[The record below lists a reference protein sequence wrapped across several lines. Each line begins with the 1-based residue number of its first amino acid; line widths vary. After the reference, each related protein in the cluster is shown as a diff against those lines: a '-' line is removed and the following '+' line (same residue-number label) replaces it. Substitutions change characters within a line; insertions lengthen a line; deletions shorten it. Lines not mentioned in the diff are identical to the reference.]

1 MQKHRQHT
9 KRVTIGWPKNTR
21 WGENVREIAGPFWRR
36 SCNDLVSVLRI
47 GKAMHYSI
55 ETAPAGLALGKQAEP
70 SLATNPLPVETRAE
84 RFARLAR
91 RQDQLPL
98 GGLPKRIVDITVAS
112 IALILLLPLMLIVTA
127 LIRMVMGGPV
137 IFAQKRIGLGGRQFS
152 CFKFRTMV
160 ADGDDIL
167 RRHLDANPQ
176 AAQEWKETRKLAND
190 PRVGCLGN
198 ILRKSSIDELPQL
211 FNVLRGDM
219 SLVGPR
225 PVVPDEL
232 AYYGRH
238 VRAYLKAR
246 PGLTGVWQVSGRNRL
261 SYAARVARDRL
272 YVRHWS
278 LAVDLAVLIKTIP
291 AILKFSE
298 TA

>member
-1 MQKHRQHT
+1 
-9 KRVTIGWPKNTR
+9 
-21 WGENVREIAGPFWRR
+21 
-36 SCNDLVSVLRI
+36 
-47 GKAMHYSI
+47 MHSNATYSI
-55 ETAPAGLALGKQAEP
+55 ETGLAHGKQSEA
-70 SLATNPLPVETRAE
+70 SLASPVEAGTEHSAS
-84 RFARLAR
+84 
-91 RQDQLPL
+91 LPHGEEQQAV
-98 GGLPKRIVDITVAS
+98 GGLRKRVLDLTVAS
-112 IALILLLPLMLIVTA
+112 LALVLLLPLMLIVTV
-127 LIRMVMGGPV
+127 LVRIVMGGPV
-137 IFAQKRIGLGGRQFS
+137 IFAQQRIGLGGRVFT
-152 CFKFRTMV
+152 CYKFRTMV
-160 ADGDDIL
+160 TNGEEVLGRHFAAD
-167 RRHLDANPQ
+167 PE
-176 AAQEWKETRKLAND
+176 AAREWKETRKLAND

-232 AYYGRH
+232 EYYGRH
-238 VRAYLKAR
+238 VQSYLKAR
-246 PGLTGVWQVSGRNRL
+246 PGLTGVWQISGRNRL
-261 SYAARVARDRL
+261 SYADRVAKDRH

>member
-1 MQKHRQHT
+1 
-9 KRVTIGWPKNTR
+9 
-21 WGENVREIAGPFWRR
+21 
-36 SCNDLVSVLRI
+36 
-47 GKAMHYSI
+47 MHYSI

-160 ADGDDIL
+160 ADGDEIL

-225 PVVPDEL
+225 SVVPDEL